1 MNRKNKNEGSLAA
14 VFFSQRHTINLE
26 EGTNEKRATG
36 ELVASRKR
44 MHKTEQ
50 KVNWFDKTSK
60 FACPLS
66 AIYCP
71 SFFFGLH
78 FLFLVLQVFWATPTT
93 KSHKTN
99 PHWGRPRVTT
109 WNKDLVENSRLW
121 AFFHQ
126 IVVQENLLLERS
138 QKCAILRNG
147 LPLDKVRK
155 WFFSFPTPC
164 LIENCC
170 MLERVVTFSKCTKTD
185 FFFSFSRCC
194 MLLPCSL
201 NNLAI
206 NSFSPIKSQ

>member
-60 FACPLS
+60 FALC
-66 AIYCP
+66 CP
-71 SFFFGLH
+71 SFFLAYISFSC
-78 FLFLVLQVFWATPTT
+78 FCRFFWATPTT

-126 IVVQENLLLERS
+126 IVDSTRKSFVGE
-138 QKCAILRNG
+138 KCAILRNG
-147 LPLDKVRK
+147 LLLDIKYL
-155 WFFSFPTPC
+155 S
-164 LIENCC
+164 
-170 MLERVVTFSKCTKTD
+170 D
-185 FFFSFSRCC
+185 FFVS
-194 MLLPCSL
+194 
-201 NNLAI
+201 
-206 NSFSPIKSQ
+206 

>member
-60 FACPLS
+60 FACLLS

-78 FLFLVLQVFWATPTT
+78 FLFLLLLAGFLSNTNDKITQNKPALRKTT
-93 KSHKTN
+93 CYYMEQRFSGKF
-99 PHWGRPRVTT
+99 TT
-109 WNKDLVENSRLW
+109 LG
-121 AFFHQ
+121 FFHQ
-126 IVVQENLLLERS
+126 IVNTRKSFVGE
-138 QKCAILRNG
+138 KCAILRNG
-147 LPLDKVRK
+147 LLLD
-155 WFFSFPTPC
+155 
-164 LIENCC
+164 I
-170 MLERVVTFSKCTKTD
+170 
-185 FFFSFSRCC
+185 
-194 MLLPCSL
+194 
-201 NNLAI
+201 
-206 NSFSPIKSQ
+206 